1 MKKQE
6 KLKVKLSWVEDI
18 NMTRKSCSCVT
29 VHGQLIVTEMEDKI
43 FIQGC
48 GEEDGSLKTSVFLL
62 YKDAAL
68 ILSDLLKKILD
79 EEKENK

>member
-1 MKKQE
+1 MGESIFVQGI
-6 KLKVKLSWVEDI
+6 KLKNE
-18 NMTRKSCSCVT
+18 
-29 VHGQLIVTEMEDKI
+29 G
-43 FIQGC
+43 
-48 GEEDGSLKTSVFLL
+48 LKAPDFLL